1 MNSKSP
7 QRAKDKCANA
17 KGILILGGSI
27 YWECLHLSLT
37 YRKQVPVFRVLSSAP
52 NDTDELI
59 EESGNVQSKDVR
71 RKGD

>member
-1 MNSKSP
+1 MNSKSS
-7 QRAKDKCANA
+7 QRAKDKCASV
-17 KGILILGGSI
+17 KEILILGGSV
-27 YWECLHLSLT
+27 YSECLHLCLT

-59 EESGNVQSKDVR
+59 EESGNVQSRDTR